1 MGYTYPTVNSIG
13 ARNPE
18 RNWPMAMTP
27 LHART
32 LTKTFN
38 MLKSDWGKQ
47 IIANGWKAAG
57 ITQAVEDARKNDV
70 MDLIDPFSDLSIYF

>member
-1 MGYTYPTVNSIG
+1 M
-13 ARNPE
+13 R
-18 RNWPMAMTP
+18 P
-27 LHART
+27 LHARAA

-38 MLKSDWGKQ
+38 MLKSYDWGKR

-70 MDLIDPFSDLSIYF
+70 MDLIDPFSDFSI

>member
-1 MGYTYPTVNSIG
+1 
-13 ARNPE
+13 
-18 RNWPMAMTP
+18 MAMTP
-27 LHART
+27 LHAWT

-70 MDLIDPFSDLSIYF
+70 VDLIDPFSDLSIYF